1 MTLTSSSACP
11 CLKLNDIL
19 QERRLQVTQVPTA
32 TGPLDSSKLGFTYMH
47 EHVIIGTP
55 GLYEGHPQLWK
66 ADEFREKAIRK
77 LSDARSRGVKTVVDL
92 TPSDFH
98 RDVRFVRDVARASG
112 MQIIVAAGIYWKST
126 WYFEGHPIDDLLA
139 LLVHDITQ
147 GIQGTDIR
155 AGILKAATDK
165 PGVTEAN
172 ERALRAIARAHRQ
185 TGVPISTHT
194 NAKLRMGL
202 EQQAIFRDEGV
213 DLGRVVIGH
222 SGDTTDTGYL
232 EELIANGS
240 YIGMDRFGLQGGELA
255 DLEARIATVVKMCEK
270 GYANRM
276 VLSHDAGCIFDFA
289 PEEMLSALPQ
299 WNLNTIVSNV
309 IPELAKRGVS
319 QEQIDQMT
327 TGNPRAIFEKEGAY

>member
-1 MTLTSSSACP
+1 MSLIAS
-11 CLKLNDIL
+11 
-19 QERRLQVTQVPTA
+19 A
-32 TGPLDSSKLGFTYMH
+32 TGPLDTADLGFTYMH
-47 EHVIIGTP
+47 EHIIIGTP

-66 ADEFREKAIRK
+66 RDEFHEKAVQK
-77 LSDARSRGVKTVVDL
+77 LTAARERGVKTIVDL

-126 WYFEGHPIDDLLA
+126 WYFEGHPIEDLLP
-139 LLVHDITQ
+139 LLVHDITE

-155 AGILKAATDK
+155 AGILKAATDE

-172 ERALRAIARAHRQ
+172 ERALRAIARAHRA

-194 NAKLRMGL
+194 AAQQRMGL
-202 EQQAIFRDEGV
+202 KQQEIFRDEGV

-222 SGDTTDTGYL
+222 SGDTTDVLYL
-232 EELIANGS
+232 EELIKNGS
-240 YIGMDRFGLQGGELA
+240 YIGMDRFGLHGGHLPS
-255 DLEARIATVVKMCEK
+255 LEERIDTVVEMCEK

-299 WNLNTIVSNV
+299 WHFNTIVDEV
-309 IPELAKRGVS
+309 VPELRKRRVS
-319 QEQIDQMT
+319 QEQIDLMT
-327 TGNPRAIFEKEGAY
+327 IINPRAIFEQGGAY

>member
-1 MTLTSSSACP
+1 M
-11 CLKLNDIL
+11 
-19 QERRLQVTQVPTA
+19 TQVPSA
-32 TGPLDSSKLGFTYMH
+32 TGPLDSSELGFTYMH

-55 GLYEGHPQLWK
+55 GLYDSYPQLWK
-66 ADEFREKAIRK
+66 ADEFREKAIRR
-77 LSDARSRGVKTVVDL
+77 LSDARSRGVKTIVDL

-98 RDVRFVRDVARASG
+98 RDVRFVRDVAQASG
-112 MQIIVAAGIYWKST
+112 MQIIVATGIYWKST
-126 WYFEGHPIDDLLA
+126 WYFEGHPIEDLLP

-155 AGILKAATDK
+155 AGILKAATDE

-194 NAKLRMGL
+194 NAHLRMGL
-202 EQQAIFRDEGV
+202 KQQEVFRDEGV

-222 SGDTTDTGYL
+222 SGDTTDISYL

-255 DLEARIATVVKMCEK
+255 DLESRIATVVTMCEK
-270 GYANRM
+270 GYADRM
-276 VLSHDAGCIFDFA
+276 VLAHDVGCIFDFA
-289 PEEMLSALPQ
+289 PEEMLSALPD

-309 IPELAKRGVS
+309 IPDLDRRGVS
-319 QEQIDQMT
+319 QAQIDQMT
-327 TGNPRAIFEKEGAY
+327 TGNPRAFFEKEGAY

>member
-1 MTLTSSSACP
+1 MATIQS
-11 CLKLNDIL
+11 
-19 QERRLQVTQVPTA
+19 A
-32 TGPLDSSKLGFTYMH
+32 TGPLDTADLGFTYMH

-55 GLYEGHPQLWK
+55 GFYEGHPHMWK
-66 ADEFREKAIRK
+66 ADEFRQKAVQK
-77 LSDARSRGVKTVVDL
+77 LSDARQRGVKTMVDL

-98 RDVRFVRDVARASG
+98 RDVRFVKQVAEQSG
-112 MQIIVAAGIYWKST
+112 MQIIVAAGIYWKTT
-126 WYFEGHPIDDLLA
+126 WYFEGHPIEHLLDLL
-139 LLVHDITQ
+139 LHDITQ
-147 GIQGTDIR
+147 GIQGTTIR
-155 AGILKAATDK
+155 AGILKAATDE

-194 NAKLRMGL
+194 SASHRTGL
-202 EQQAIFRDEGV
+202 KQQEIFKDEGV

-232 EELIANGS
+232 EELINNGS
-240 YIGMDRFGLQGGELA
+240 YIGMDRFGLHAPALTNFEERV
-255 DLEARIATVVKMCEK
+255 DTVVKMCEK

-299 WNLNTIVSNV
+299 WNFNTVVSEV
-309 IPELAKRGVS
+309 VPELRRRGVT
-319 QEQIDQMT
+319 QAQIDQMT
-327 TGNPRAIFEKEGAY
+327 TGNPRAIFEQGGAY